1 MKIIHNYFYNVSYQ
15 LLVLI
20 APLVTIPY
28 IARVI
33 GPVGVGINAYT
44 NSVVG
49 YFCLIGSLGITL
61 YGSRE
66 IAFHR
71 DNLIDRSRIFWE
83 ITLLQIATT
92 FLASIIFLIFLK
104 FEPHY
109 QFFFLL
115 QATTLLAN
123 AFDISWY
130 FMGLEDFRKTVLR
143 DAIIRVFS
151 IACIFLFIHKPSN
164 LWLYILIVSGS
175 GIFGN
180 LSLWP
185 YLLKSVHHVPFKQLH
200 FSRHLKPAVILFIPT
215 VSIQLYIMINKIM
228 LKNMVS
234 VQAAGF
240 MDYSDSFINASMIL
254 VTSLSMVLL
263 PRITNLF
270 ANNKIE
276 AIHQSLYKSFQ
287 FITALAVPLMFGLA
301 VVAPHFT
308 VWFLTPKFAVTGTLL
323 IIQTPIILLI
333 AWNNTIG
340 KQYLLPVNRM
350 RDYTLSIVNGVFVNF
365 IANYFCIYYLGVYGA
380 AFATVLTEIFV
391 TSYQVIAVRHQL
403 NLSLMFHDFGKFF
416 LAGAL
421 MGGILLFTTYLLPL
435 RLLSF
440 IFEIIL
446 GVLIYSLL
454 LYLLRTDLI
463 LQLIKRVGIDRRN

>member
-1 MKIIHNYFYNVSYQ
+1 M
-15 LLVLI
+15 
-20 APLVTIPY
+20 
-28 IARVI
+28 
-33 GPVGVGINAYT
+33 
-44 NSVVG
+44 
-49 YFCLIGSLGITL
+49 
-61 YGSRE
+61 
-66 IAFHR
+66 
-71 DNLIDRSRIFWE
+71 
-83 ITLLQIATT
+83 
-92 FLASIIFLIFLK
+92 
-104 FEPHY
+104 
-109 QFFFLL
+109 
-115 QATTLLAN
+115 
-123 AFDISWY
+123 
-130 FMGLEDFRKTVLR
+130 R

-185 YLLKSVHHVPFKQLH
+185 YLIKSVRRIPFKQLH

-350 RDYTLSIVNGVFVNF
+350 RDYTLSIVNGVFVNLV
-365 IANYFCIYYLGVYGA
+365 ANYFCIHYLGVYGA
-380 AFATVLTEIFV
+380 AVATVLTEIFV
-391 TSYQVIAVRHQL
+391 TGYQIIAVRHQL

-416 LAGAL
+416 LAGVL
-421 MGGILLFTTYLLPL
+421 MAGILLFTTYLLPL

-440 IFEIIL
+440 IFEISL

-454 LYLLRTDLI
+454 LYLMRTDLI
-463 LQLIKRVGIDRRN
+463 LQLIKRAGIDHSN

>member
-1 MKIIHNYFYNVSYQ
+1 
-15 LLVLI
+15 
-20 APLVTIPY
+20 

-71 DNLIDRSRIFWE
+71 DNLMDRSRIFWE
-83 ITLLQIATT
+83 ITLLQIVTT

-115 QATTLLAN
+115 QETTLLSN

-185 YLLKSVHHVPFKQLH
+185 YLIKSVRRIPFKQLH

-215 VSIQLYIMINKIM
+215 
-228 LKNMVS
+228 
-234 VQAAGF
+234 
-240 MDYSDSFINASMIL
+240 
-254 VTSLSMVLL
+254 
-263 PRITNLF
+263 
-270 ANNKIE
+270 
-276 AIHQSLYKSFQ
+276 
-287 FITALAVPLMFGLA
+287 
-301 VVAPHFT
+301 
-308 VWFLTPKFAVTGTLL
+308 
-323 IIQTPIILLI
+323 
-333 AWNNTIG
+333 
-340 KQYLLPVNRM
+340 
-350 RDYTLSIVNGVFVNF
+350 
-365 IANYFCIYYLGVYGA
+365 
-380 AFATVLTEIFV
+380 
-391 TSYQVIAVRHQL
+391 
-403 NLSLMFHDFGKFF
+403 
-416 LAGAL
+416 
-421 MGGILLFTTYLLPL
+421 
-435 RLLSF
+435 
-440 IFEIIL
+440 
-446 GVLIYSLL
+446 
-454 LYLLRTDLI
+454 
-463 LQLIKRVGIDRRN
+463 